1 MPLPSESGT
10 KGTLP
15 RSDGGPDIQTR
26 VWSVDDR
33 TGIPDLIDFSHRIP
47 ELRQPRI
54 RVLPDEFHAPG
65 KSIGTTTGYARSDE
79 ILRYIEGTMGAAPHV
94 YSVLVWYNVDGDRV
108 VYQIVNRADNPEPGA
123 PPIDFPSWQVI
134 QYAGDGRWK
143 SEEDIWVMGEM
154 KTFARTYSEAA
165 LRHPQSLDER
175 LSRKDWGPW
184 VDWARPEPGH
194 VARPSW
200 YDRPDWKPLA
210 YNDIDFGI
218 RSH

>member
-1 MPLPSESGT
+1 MADRAEVEEAFKEYVRVGLVGEDWEAWTKLFTEDATYFDHFYGT
-10 KGTLP
+10 F
-15 RSDGGPDIQTR
+15 
-26 VWSVDDR
+26 
-33 TGIPDLIDFSHRIP
+33 TGH
-47 ELRQPRI
+47 
-54 RVLPDEFHAPG
+54 
-65 KSIGTTTGYARSDE
+65 DE

>member
-1 MPLPSESGT
+1 MFERNVVRVEVVTVMAERAEIEEAFKEYVKIGLVGEDWESWTKLFTEDATYFDHFYGT
-10 KGTLP
+10 F
-15 RSDGGPDIQTR
+15 
-26 VWSVDDR
+26 
-33 TGIPDLIDFSHRIP
+33 TGH
-47 ELRQPRI
+47 
-54 RVLPDEFHAPG
+54 
-65 KSIGTTTGYARSDE
+65 DE

-94 YSVLVWYNVDGDRV
+94 YSVLVWYNIDGDRV

-134 QYAGDGRWK
+134 EYAGGGRWK

-165 LRHPQSLDER
+165 ARYPQTLDER

-184 VDWARPEPGH
+184 VDWARPEPNH

-200 YDRPDWKPLA
+200 YDRPGWKPLA